1 LDILHTGANGSGSAI
16 IRLAICATHPIQ
28 YQSPLWRRLAATPG
42 IKVEAFFG
50 SDMSVRGYIDRE
62 FGTRVA
68 WDTPLTDGYT
78 HTFLST
84 DPRIQR
90 IGHWTPN
97 ARGLSVHFRRF
108 QPDVVMLTAY
118 SGRFHLGAW
127 RAARAVGAK
136 IIIRHEASDV
146 AASRS
151 WLKNKIRDFLLRR
164 FYTRIDGFAEI
175 GTEARKHLL
184 RLGVP
189 ESKLKF
195 APYCVDT
202 DFFAN
207 EVTRWMPQREKIR
220 AELGISPTD
229 IALLFVGKLVAKK
242 DPLLIPRALRLLPE
256 GVVSRLH
263 WIVVGDGDLR
273 AVVEKEASSVLG
285 SRIHFFGFMNQSE
298 IGRAYAAGDLLVL
311 PSRRGA
317 GETWGLVVNEA
328 MQFGLG
334 ALVSDGVGCA
344 SNLIKDDTGAVFPS
358 GDAQALAEA
367 MVISS
372 SIPHEKTCRAT
383 RSHIATYSVANAAEG
398 IRALVEA
405 M

>member
-1 LDILHTGANGSGSAI
+1 
-16 IRLAICATHPIQ
+16 
-28 YQSPLWRRLAATPG
+28 
-42 IKVEAFFG
+42 
-50 SDMSVRGYIDRE
+50 
-62 FGTRVA
+62 
-68 WDTPLTDGYT
+68 
-78 HTFLST
+78 
-84 DPRIQR
+84 
-90 IGHWTPN
+90 
-97 ARGLSVHFRRF
+97 
-108 QPDVVMLTAY
+108 
-118 SGRFHLGAW
+118 
-127 RAARAVGAK
+127 
-136 IIIRHEASDV
+136 
-146 AASRS
+146 
-151 WLKNKIRDFLLRR
+151 
-164 FYTRIDGFAEI
+164 
-175 GTEARKHLL
+175 
-184 RLGVP
+184 
-189 ESKLKF
+189 
-195 APYCVDT
+195 
-202 DFFAN
+202 
-207 EVTRWMPQREKIR
+207 
-220 AELGISPTD
+220 
-229 IALLFVGKLVAKK
+229 
-242 DPLLIPRALRLLPE
+242 LIPRALRLLPE